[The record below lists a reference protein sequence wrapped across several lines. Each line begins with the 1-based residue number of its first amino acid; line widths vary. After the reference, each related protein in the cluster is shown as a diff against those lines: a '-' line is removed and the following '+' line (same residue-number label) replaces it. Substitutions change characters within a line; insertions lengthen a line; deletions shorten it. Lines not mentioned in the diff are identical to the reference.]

1 MHVERGRVGK
11 TAVLLSMR
19 DVANAWCMARASCR
33 EAYVWTA
40 VAPVTHVTVAG
51 HVPAIM
57 GAKGPWSFIK
67 WHQTYGKIYKLSFL
81 DEHVVVLSDP
91 TTITSITRKAG
102 K

>member
-1 MHVERGRVGK
+1 MVHGQSPLQRRLCADCRGTCCTRH
-11 TAVLLSMR
+11 TLL
-19 DVANAWCMARASCR
+19 
-33 EAYVWTA
+33 TF
-40 VAPVTHVTVAG
+40 TVAG

-67 WHQTYGKIYKLSFL
+67 WHQTYGKIYKLLFL

-91 TTITSITRKAG
+91 ATITSITRKAG